1 VRVYLPAVSGSD
13 LASAWRAEGQLSA
26 EQGPGCCRRM
36 PSSSDSCG
44 AYSRRSGP
52 VMTCPRLLTFTNV
65 YSAMLGI
72 GTFCDDRGCCQ
83 LTVCS
88 ALQASGA
95 ASAAARGCDSWMTH
109 WHLGWEAHSCSAPS

>member
-72 GTFCDDRGCCQ
+72 GTFCAQNMRSSKQGRFVDH
-83 LTVCS
+83 VNNMNS
-88 ALQASGA
+88 
-95 ASAAARGCDSWMTH
+95 
-109 WHLGWEAHSCSAPS
+109 